1 MGTLHIVGIG
11 PGNDDHITP
20 SALRAI
26 QESNHVIGYTTYIRL
41 IKKHIEGKE
50 ITRTGM
56 SEEIGRARVAIE
68 MAKEGKT
75 ISLISSGDAGV
86 YGMAGL
92 VFEVLKEMNWKRGD
106 DPQIQF
112 HPGITASVSCGSRVG
127 APLIH
132 DSCTISL
139 SDLLTPWTVIEKRI
153 ESAAQG
159 DFVISF
165 YNPASGRRQRQIV
178 EAQRILKKYRPG
190 TTPVAL
196 VKSGYR
202 KREHIVMSDLDHF
215 LDYEIGML
223 TTVIVGSSQTYL
235 YEGYM
240 VTPRGYSNKYEMET
254 GKVKEGQ
261 RKTFSL
267 RHEGDM
273 NSRLEDLKKEEG
285 ENFKLAKT
293 YVTPTD
299 SWVTP
304 KDIHD
309 KSFVTKKDP
318 VQSALNALSILD
330 KGPKKEKKVEEERPA
345 LPIKTTNPSYLGWME
360 GALLYFDGKQ
370 YFQIGEFKTPCD
382 LSKKG
387 FKELEIYKDGIVR
400 ELKKVNDVKNDFEF
414 LCEGGGIEM
423 AFNLYE
429 KWAILRNK
437 SISKRVGRLVKEK
450 SNKVL
455 LNQQSYH
462 DIRWLCQMPKEIW
475 EMVRE
480 ELLKC

>member
-1 MGTLHIVGIG
+1 MGIVNIVGIG
-11 PGNDDHITP
+11 PGNDDNITP
-20 SALRAI
+20 AALNAI
-26 QESNHVIGYTTYIRL
+26 QQSDHVIGYTTYIRL

-56 SEEIGRARVAIE
+56 SEEIGRARTAIE

-92 VFEVLKEMNWKRGD
+92 VFEVLKEMNWKKGE
-106 DPQIQF
+106 DPEIRF
-112 HPGITASVSCGSRVG
+112 FPGITASVSCGSLVG

-153 ESAAQG
+153 ETAAQG

-178 EAQRILKKYRPG
+178 EAQRILKKYRAG
-190 TTPVAL
+190 STPVAL

-202 KREHIVMSDLDHF
+202 KKQHIVMSDLDNF
-215 LDYEIGML
+215 LEYEIGML
-223 TTVIVGSSQTYL
+223 TTVIVGSTQTYL

-240 VTPRGYSNKYEMET
+240 VTPRGYSNKYEMES

-267 RHEGDM
+267 RHDGDM
-273 NSRLEDLKKEEG
+273 NSRLEDIKKIEG
-285 ENFKLAKT
+285 EDFKLAKT

-304 KDIHD
+304 KDVND
-309 KSFVTKKDP
+309 KSFATNAKPKH
-318 VQSALNALSILD
+318 VQSALKALEIL
-330 KGPKKEKKVEEERPA
+330 KKPVLKKEKPVSSLKLESFS
-345 LPIKTTNPSYLGWME
+345 TLGLLE
-360 GALLYFDGKQ
+360 GALILNSKDKLFL
-370 YFQIGEFKTPCD
+370 IGEFKTPCNLD
-382 LSKKG
+382 DWGLEVLEVY
-387 FKELEIYKDGIVR
+387 KEGKIR
-400 ELKKVNDVKNDFEF
+400 ELKKKDHYKEIEMNY
-414 LCEGGGIEM
+414 LCTGEGIEL

-429 KWAILRNK
+429 KMAIKRNN
-437 SISKRVGRLVKEK
+437 SISTRLRKLIEDKSQRVEV
-450 SNKVL
+450 N
-455 LNQQSYH
+455 NQEYF
-462 DIRWLCQMPKEIW
+462 DIRWLCLNPVGVW
-475 EMVRE
+475 EMIRE
-480 ELLKC
+480 EVLKC